1 MTRSS
6 YSDEPFARV
15 SITLAMATVVIST
28 FGWNVLVG
36 PGPRGMMAILG
47 ALFLVAGTV
56 GWVWSERRGP
66 RAIAVWLCVLF
77 LLTLPSLWL
86 SQQGVMLIIMPV
98 IGATVIYGSL
108 RWGIVVS
115 VLYLVFAIALNVHLG
130 ASPIQ
135 IYSASTG
142 FIPGAVFTI
151 VVGLLVVR
159 ERDTR
164 RQLRRYAAQIEELAT
179 TRERNR
185 IAREIHD
192 SVGHYLTVVNVQIE
206 AARATLARDPDASQE
221 CLVRAR
227 DFAREGLGE
236 LRRSVA
242 MLRAGAVEQR
252 PFGVALAELVAE
264 SRSQGLDTS
273 LDISGL
279 PRSLAPAVEFT
290 LFRAAQEALTNVVRH
305 ASATQ
310 VRCTLR
316 YDAHEVSLE
325 VEDNGVGTEKAE
337 GGFGLVGLR
346 ERVQLVGGSVRVKT
360 SAGHG
365 FTLEVRVPA

>member
-1 MTRSS
+1 MTRSY
-6 YSDEPFARV
+6 YSDEPFARF
-15 SITLAMATVVIST
+15 SITVAMATVVVST
-28 FGWNVLVG
+28 FGWNVLMG
-36 PGPRGMMAILG
+36 PGPRAIMALLG
-47 ALFLVAGTV
+47 ISFLLLGTV

-66 RAIAVWLCVLF
+66 HAIAAWLVVLVA
-77 LLTLPSLWL
+77 LTLPALWI
-86 SQQGVMLIIMPV
+86 SQQGVMLIIMPI
-98 IGATVIYGSL
+98 IGATTIYGGL
-108 RWGIVVS
+108 RWGVGVS
-115 VLYLVFAIALNVHLG
+115 LFYVLFAVAYNIHLG
-130 ASPIQ
+130 ADAIY

-164 RQLRRYAAQIEELAT
+164 RQLRAYAAQVEELAT

-185 IAREIHD
+185 IARDIHD

-206 AARATLARDPDASQE
+206 AARATLARDLDASQE

-236 LRRSVA
+236 LRRSVS

-252 PFGVALAELVAE
+252 PFGVALAELVVE
-264 SRSQGLDTS
+264 SRGQGLDTS
-273 LDISGL
+273 LDVVGT

-305 ASATQ
+305 ANATQ

-316 YDAHEVSLE
+316 YDAQQVALD
-325 VEDNGVGTEKAE
+325 VVDNGIGTEKAE

-346 ERVQLVGGSVRVKT
+346 ERVQLVGGSVRVTT
-360 SAGHG
+360 SPGHG
-365 FTLEVRVPA
+365 LALEVRVPT